1 MLAKRLCI
9 SGQACFLR
17 ARRRAGRFEHSQ
29 RAEQGRG
36 ALTVVPAAGSDE
48 NVARLTQNGRR
59 CANTFAIVQDGTPV
73 PPNSGIEVLGRL
85 PEPESLI
92 LLARRYRTFAG
103 FADLRG
109 AAIGIGPEQS
119 GTAHLMRQL
128 FEIGICARSM
138 CGYLL
143 SRSRNRQSS

>member
-1 MLAKRLCI
+1 M
-9 SGQACFLR
+9 
-17 ARRRAGRFEHSQ
+17 
-29 RAEQGRG
+29 
-36 ALTVVPAAGSDE
+36 
-48 NVARLTQNGRR
+48 
-59 CANTFAIVQDGTPV
+59 

-128 FEIGICARSM
+128 FETGICARSM

>member
-1 MLAKRLCI
+1 M
-9 SGQACFLR
+9 
-17 ARRRAGRFEHSQ
+17 
-29 RAEQGRG
+29 
-36 ALTVVPAAGSDE
+36 VPAAGSDE

-85 PEPESLI
+85 PEPELLI

-103 FADLRG
+103 FADLRC

-128 FEIGICARSM
+128 FETGICA
-138 CGYLL
+138 GYLL

>member
-36 ALTVVPAAGSDE
+36 ALTVVPAAGS
-48 NVARLTQNGRR
+48 
-59 CANTFAIVQDGTPV
+59 
-73 PPNSGIEVLGRL
+73 NSGIEVLGRL

-128 FEIGICARSM
+128 FETGICA
-138 CGYLL
+138 GYLL